1 MYFFILC
8 INLQKIFPAFILL
21 LLRRQKIFKGDQNE
35 VQSHFGYLQPMPRF
49 VPVIQLFPKIA
60 GHRFRSVFRKSGKMC
75 CTATSELSAFQGK
88 GEDCMRIACTAADRL
103 RFSSR
108 RLHLF
113 NRIAGEPNLSN
124 RCFAVVLLQKNS

>member
-1 MYFFILC
+1 MHKFAK
-8 INLQKIFPAFILL
+8 NLSCVHIIVIAPSKKF
-21 LLRRQKIFKGDQNE
+21 FKGDQNE

-49 VPVIQLFPKIA
+49 FPVIQLFPKIA

-103 RFSSR
+103 RFCSR
-108 RLHLF
+108 RFHLF
-113 NRIAGEPNLSN
+113 KRIAGESNLSN